1 MQIEKSW
8 GEEKLCTSDVMLGA
22 LQFEATPKLACHE
35 RFRQSLCARIIHA
48 ARSLVWPSCW
58 ILPVLQFDSTQYIN
72 KRLPVFEIQKG
83 VSMPVLLLY
92 MHNL

>member
-1 MQIEKSW
+1 
-8 GEEKLCTSDVMLGA
+8 MLGV

-83 VSMPVLLLY
+83 VSMPALLLY